1 MEVKKITDSA
11 FRKYGRIV
19 DLDLADLGRRLDDTK
34 VTEDVV
40 YVPSDASLEDCA
52 EFDDIQNSLF
62 GGMPVQIGYC
72 NGRNHLLNAVEYH
85 RDSEINF
92 TQTGAVLMLGCLQDV
107 GEDYTYDTALMEAFC
122 VPSGT
127 AVELYG
133 TTLHYA
139 PCSLNDRGFRVAVI
153 LPRGTNT
160 ETPQVSGKSGE
171 DKLLTARNKWLIAH
185 EDSGLGKEGAFVG
198 LVGEN
203 LSINC

>member
-11 FRKYGRIV
+11 FRKYGKIV
-19 DLDLADLGRRLDDTK
+19 DLNLPDLGKRLDATEI
-34 VTEDVV
+34 TEDVV

-72 NGRNHLLNAVEYH
+72 NGKNHLLNAVEYH

-92 TQTGAVLMLGCLQDV
+92 TQTGAVLILGCLQDV
-107 GEDYTYDTALMEAFC
+107 REDFTYDTALMEAFC
-122 VPSGT
+122 VPAGT

-139 PCSLNDRGFRVAVI
+139 PCSLDDSGFRVAVI

-160 ETPQVSGKSGE
+160 EKPQVSGKSGE
-171 DKLLTARNKWLIAH
+171 DKLLTAKNKWLIAH

-198 LVGEN
+198 LAGEN
-203 LSINC
+203 LSI